1 MPAPRAARLAQ
12 RKSVVPDPNL
22 YGDPTDSD
30 DSDAHQQRASKP
42 PAAKSSSSSARGR
55 KGPPPLR
62 GSVTADNGRRRSTR
76 LSNESAEGVAAAT
89 SKPSQGSSRGGKTAE
104 AAAPARGKQAASKGK
119 KRAARDRDSAS
130 EEDEDE
136 EDKVVRVD
144 AGGKASKAR
153 AGAKR
158 SKVDRDEVDD
168 EEEAAASAPVAS
180 SSQAA
185 AAAPRRG
192 FVPRAAANLS
202 TRPNKPPPE
211 YSTVLVDS
219 SADDPEPF
227 LFSTHPPTP
236 HASGQAKRAA
246 AKPKQ
251 NPRAKVPRTARAPTE
266 SDEITPDDRLPPIPS
281 TSRSRLTP
289 PRHPSDSA
297 PLHAHETPVQVKNI
311 AFRQGAGPG
320 TPATGGRSVRR
331 SSARGSKN
339 RGSSI
344 GGGFEAVPHPQVA
357 DDKLYRSTDADDPLA
372 KRLRSIVSWSAQRT
386 RDRIYRSLPP
396 EGERD
401 AAQRM
406 AREVMDE
413 FVADVCSL
421 RVDTSVPF
429 EEPSQSQDPDQ
440 LPPHPQNV
448 SNAAK
453 MKELEENYAAIAHEQ
468 ELRESLEPVYQSFFD
483 RRSTAHSTASTSYP
497 SLLPPTLSSTS
508 APTPTPEALAKYAS
522 TLDLSR
528 PAPRTLD
535 DALELGRA
543 LLAGQGVKEQKPS
556 ASSAKKGKGRASLAA
571 SAVAEEGEA
580 EGVDRRILEAQIE
593 TAQFRHLT
601 HRLSSFSR
609 LAQSY
614 IAHRSSETHR
624 ALAAQASHGLGV
636 GGREGAVGEDEAE
649 QAGMAGALGGVGVGA
664 GGAGGERD
672 GALETRDLLRAI
684 SRADVPGR

>member
-12 RKSVVPDPNL
+12 RKSVVPDPDL

-30 DSDAHQQRASKP
+30 DSDAQQRASKP
-42 PAAKSSSSSARGR
+42 PPAPAAKSSSASARSK
-55 KGPPPLR
+55 KGPPPIR

-76 LSNESAEGVAAAT
+76 LSNESADGVAAVT
-89 SKPSQGSSRGGKTAE
+89 SKQTKGSSRSTHAAE

-119 KRAARDRDSAS
+119 KRAAQGQESAS
-130 EEDEDE
+130 EEDQEDQDE
-136 EDKVVRVD
+136 VVRLT
-144 AGGKASKAR
+144 AAKKASGAR
-153 AGAKR
+153 GGSKR
-158 SKVDRDEVDD
+158 TKVDLKEVPDG
-168 EEEAAASAPVAS
+168 EEAVSAAPVAS

-185 AAAPRRG
+185 PPAPRRG
-192 FVPRAAANLS
+192 FVPRAAAGLAA
-202 TRPNKPPPE
+202 RPNKPPPE

-227 LFSTHPPTP
+227 VFSTHPPTP
-236 HASGQAKRAA
+236 HASGQVKRAA

-251 NPRAKVPRTARAPTE
+251 NPRAKVPRTARPPTE

-289 PRHPSDSA
+289 PRQPGSSSA
-297 PLHAHETPVQVKNI
+297 PLHPHETPVQVKNI

-386 RDRIYRSLPP
+386 RDRIDRSLPP
-396 EGERD
+396 EKERNEVERL
-401 AAQRM
+401 AK
-406 AREVMDE
+406 EVMDG
-413 FVADVCSL
+413 FIADVCSL

-440 LPPHPQNV
+440 LPPHPQNI

-453 MKELEENYAAIAHEQ
+453 MKELEENYAAIAYEQ
-468 ELRESLEPVYQSFFD
+468 ELRQSLEPAYQSFLD
-483 RRSTAHSTASTSYP
+483 RRSDADASASETYS
-497 SLLPPTLSSTS
+497 SLLPPTLSTASS
-508 APTPTPEALAKYAS
+508 STPTPEALAKYAS
-522 TLDLSR
+522 SLDLSR
-528 PAPRTLD
+528 PAPTTLEE
-535 DALELGRA
+535 ALELGRG
-543 LLAGQGVKEQKPS
+543 LLAGEGIKEVKS
-556 ASSAKKGKGRASLAA
+556 TAGGRKGKGRVSLAP
-571 SAVAEEGEA
+571 SAMEEEA

-601 HRLSSFSR
+601 HRLSSFAR

-614 IAHRSSETHR
+614 ITHRSSETHR
-624 ALAAQASHGLGV
+624 ALASQASLGLGPAPQEGEADQSGLATV
-636 GGREGAVGEDEAE
+636 LAGWGAVAPAREGEGTLDV
-649 QAGMAGALGGVGVGA
+649 
-664 GGAGGERD
+664 RD
-672 GALETRDLLRAI
+672 VLRAI
-684 SRADVPGR
+684 SRADAASR